1 MRLLYLN
8 TVKPTL
14 PLLNASI
21 MQVLSKPQLQALTDE
36 QESVLYARMSR
47 MVDRVDFH
55 LDELA
60 IGFSNFY
67 KSYHVEEG
75 ESRLVSRSL
84 ESLTS
89 EGRIVLSASPDEW
102 ASALFFEPLACS
114 ANALLHECRIG
125 VYLLVWITDRGDAE
139 VALYTGSSVDMWF
152 RWEYCY
158 SWHEYLLLTSFQ
170 VHEPSRIVLEMCFW

>member
-1 MRLLYLN
+1 MRLLHLN

-21 MQVLSKPQLQALTDE
+21 MQVLSNPQLQAPTDE
-36 QESVLYARMSR
+36 QDNILYTRMSR

-60 IGFSNFY
+60 HGFSHFY
-67 KSYHVEEG
+67 KSYYVEKG

-84 ESLTS
+84 KSLTP
-89 EGRIVLSASPDEW
+89 EGRIVLSASPHEW
-102 ASALFFEPLACS
+102 ATALFFEPLACS
-114 ANALLHECRIG
+114 ANALLHECRNG
-125 VYLLVWITDRGDAE
+125 VYLLVWIGDRGDAE

-152 RWEYCY
+152 R
-158 SWHEYLLLTSFQ
+158 
-170 VHEPSRIVLEMCFW
+170 